1 MRRFILLSALLLASA
16 SLSSSSQAQ
25 GVDVGSIMSAN
36 GISAPGAGQSQL
48 GSGQQAGSAPQAA
61 GAPQASKGR
70 SAKRSKQSRTA
81 SRESARETKAR
92 GIAAKYGVTW

>member
-1 MRRFILLSALLLASA
+1 MRRFILLSAFLLASA
-16 SLSSSSQAQ
+16 SAQAQ

-48 GSGQQAGSAPQAA
+48 GGGQQAGSGQQAA

>member
-16 SLSSSSQAQ
+16 SAQAQ

-36 GISAPGAGQSQL
+36 GISAPGAEQSQL
-48 GSGQQAGSAPQAA
+48 GSAQQAA

-70 SAKRSKQSRTA
+70 SAKRAKQGRTA

-92 GIAAKYGVTW
+92 SIAAKYGVSW